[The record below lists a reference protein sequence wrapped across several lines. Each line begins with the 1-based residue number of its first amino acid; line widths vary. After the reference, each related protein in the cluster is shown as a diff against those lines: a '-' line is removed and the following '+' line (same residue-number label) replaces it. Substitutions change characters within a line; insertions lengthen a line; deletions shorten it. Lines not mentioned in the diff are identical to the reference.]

1 MPVGS
6 VGASL
11 PTAEKSPPE
20 TRTPENEFCEANT
33 SRAVI
38 PQGHFLRART
48 RRICRS
54 EEYIFQQPTLLEREP
69 DKLVAS
75 PPSPCKISHSA
86 ECDQGFHPMD
96 PAAFKKAGETFAA
109 AKPSSGYFI
118 IILTSGAGTVSLP
131 RVPRD
136 EKSLG
141 GGWGKAPRHV
151 PDRPVRLR
159 TALV

>member
-1 MPVGS
+1 MV
-6 VGASL
+6 V
-11 PTAEKSPPE
+11 T
-20 TRTPENEFCEANT
+20 
-33 SRAVI
+33 
-38 PQGHFLRART
+38 
-48 RRICRS
+48 
-54 EEYIFQQPTLLEREP
+54 
-69 DKLVAS
+69 
-75 PPSPCKISHSA
+75 PPSPFGVSLSA
-86 ECDQGFHPMD
+86 DSDQGFHPMD

-109 AKPSSGYFI
+109 AKPSSGYFT